1 MIITPFVFAL
11 WFLFLFEL
19 DYTFF
24 YKNQYNFDGIQL
36 HNVLIYD
43 NFSMRYF
50 LTCLTVKTTAEVN
63 ITIFFLYK

>member
-19 DYTFF
+19 DYT
-24 YKNQYNFDGIQL
+24 YKNQYNFDEAKHFGGVQL
-36 HNVLIYD
+36 HNVLIFLRD
-43 NFSMRYF
+43 I
-50 LTCLTVKTTAEVN
+50 LTCLTVNTAAKVN